1 MIKKIFIIYLIGFL
15 SLGIFVMPKKAEAI
29 FGVGDTTFAFET
41 NPALIGAA
49 TGSAASNATL
59 TTETITRNLA
69 KIVMEGVKRRILNM
83 VVDQIIGWIQG
94 EGKPLFITDWQAFL
108 KDAGSAAVGDLAY
121 QLGLGF
127 LCSPFS
133 VQVQL
138 SILQPPRFGSYITC
152 TLEDIVNN
160 MDNFYADFRTGGWFA
175 LNEMWNPQNNF
186 YGSVLLAMNEK
197 NQRRAGASEASILE
211 SVASQGFLGTRK
223 CDETGQY
230 CFITT
235 PGAQIGALAAKAL
248 GSDIDYLVNAQDIAV
263 YVGAIADA
271 AINRLIKEGVNG
283 LLGVTTKNKPDG
295 GYVSD
300 SGFCAGLSGQAYS
313 SCLATGTFENM
324 DFNTAQKNYLKEITQ
339 NQLPRIAA
347 QQFINLATPEQEKL
361 VNALTGLLAC
371 QTARVVPEAAATQA
385 ELEKEEPLLRQL
397 KADQEDNR
405 QIIYDLDQAKN
416 RIFKPEE
423 RQVEILISAYNDVN
437 GILDLEASS
446 QFKTD
451 YEKTSQEV
459 IANTKVRLPIVTTA
473 LNACG
478 PQYINNTQTQ

>member
-15 SLGIFVMPKKAEAI
+15 SLGIFAMPKKAEAI

-49 TGSAASNATL
+49 NATAGTSATL

-94 EGKPLFITDWQAFL
+94 EGKPLFITDWKAFL

-121 QLGLGF
+121 ELGLGF

-133 VQVQL
+133 IQVQL

-152 TLEDIVNN
+152 TLDQIVSN
-160 MDNFYADFRTGGWFA
+160 MDNFYGDFRTGGWFA

-197 NQRRAGASEASILE
+197 NQRRAGAEEASILE

-271 AINRLIKEGVNG
+271 AINRLIKEGING
-283 LLGVTTKNKPDG
+283 LLGVTTANKPTG

-313 SCLATGTFENM
+313 SCLTTGTFETI
-324 DFNTAQKNYLKEITQ
+324 DFNTAQKNYLKEIVQ
-339 NQLPRIAA
+339 NQTPRIAA
-347 QQFINLATPEQEKL
+347 QELINLATPEQEKL

-371 QTARVVPEAAATQA
+371 QTARVVPEADATQI
-385 ELEKEEPLLRQL
+385 ELDREEPLLAQMQ
-397 KADQEDNR
+397 ADQEENR
-405 QIIYDLDQAKN
+405 QIIYDLDVAKN
-416 RIFKPEE
+416 NIFTPEE

-437 GILDLEASS
+437 GVLDLEEAN
-446 QFKTD
+446 QFKAD
-451 YEKTSQEV
+451 YEKTNQEV
-459 IANTKVRLPIVTTA
+459 LANTRVRLPIVTAA

-478 PQYINNTQTQ
+478 PQYINQTQTN